1 MIQTYKKMKKPYYL
15 IFALS
20 AIAVAA
26 LFILKSNEIS
36 QGGSFTMPIILSV
49 VLVFAIIVGVR
60 RFKSL
65 KKGEPT
71 EDEYSKKIMQKTAS
85 YSFYISLYLW
95 LVVSYFSEGSNMD
108 TQQVIRLG
116 VVGMAIVF
124 VISWLF
130 VKILG
135 LRDE

>member
-1 MIQTYKKMKKPYYL
+1 MKKPYYL

-20 AIAVAA
+20 SVAVAA
-26 LFILKSNEIS
+26 LFFLKSNGIII
-36 QGGSFTMPIILSV
+36 GGSFTMPIILMVGV
-49 VLVFAIIVGVR
+49 VIAIIVGVR

-65 KKGEPT
+65 KQGESA
-71 EDEYSKKIMQKTAS
+71 EDEYSKKIMQKTAA

-95 LVVSYFSEGSNMD
+95 LVISYFSEGSDMD
-108 TQQVIRLG
+108 TQQVIGMG

-135 LRDE
+135 LRNE